1 MVTTIGNGSI
11 TFTDGSSFSG
21 TTPGGVITTD
31 TSLGTATQ
39 AFNIGHLVFVQ
50 SIFPANG
57 PGYYQYPGYFQLNN
71 TNGYYSTPGG
81 AGYGTITIY
90 LNAVNANGTTNFGSQ
105 HYYNGITEYSPSYP
119 LAGSWRS
126 RGNPRGRGINQGFLN
141 GYVAE
146 RVA

>member
-1 MVTTIGNGSI
+1 MVTTIGNGFI
-11 TFTDGSSFSG
+11 TFTDGSGYAGTVSG
-21 TTPGGVITTD
+21 AITTD

-57 PGYYQYPGYFQLNN
+57 PGYTSFPGYFQLNN
-71 TNGYYSTPGG
+71 TSGYYSTPGG
-81 AGYGTITIY
+81 AGYGVNSVY
-90 LNAVNANGTTNFGSQ
+90 LNAVNANGTANFGSQ
-105 HYYNGITEYSPSYP
+105 HYYASVAYNTPVYQ

-126 RGNPRGRGINQGFLN
+126 RGGPRNRGINQGFLN